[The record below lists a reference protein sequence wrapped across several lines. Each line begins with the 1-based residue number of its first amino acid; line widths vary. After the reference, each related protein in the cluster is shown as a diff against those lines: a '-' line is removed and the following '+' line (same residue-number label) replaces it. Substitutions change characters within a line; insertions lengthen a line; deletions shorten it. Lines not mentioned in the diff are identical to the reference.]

1 MEESPMN
8 DLSIAGLRAAYRS
21 GALTPRALVE
31 SLLDRVA
38 QTREYNAW
46 IHVLDAAALEPWLAA
61 LERRAPDSLPLYGIP
76 FAIKDNIDLA
86 GVPTTAACPAFA
98 YTPGQSAP
106 VVERLLA
113 AGALPLGKTNLDQF
127 ATGLVGT
134 RTPYGI
140 TRNAFDPA
148 YLSGGSSAGSAVAVA
163 LGLVSFSLGTD
174 TAGSGRVPAA
184 FNNLLGVKPTRG
196 LLSARGVVPACR
208 SLDCVSVFALDA
220 ADAACVMDVAAAYD
234 AADPFARK
242 APPAAA
248 PVTNFV
254 VGIPRDLETA
264 GDPETEAAFARA
276 VGALA
281 AAGAV
286 VREVDLS
293 PMLAAARLLYEG
305 PWVAERYAAVG
316 EFIAARPE
324 AVHPVTRAI
333 IEPAARRT
341 AVECFAAQHR
351 LQALKR
357 DADAVLAGVDCIMT
371 PTAPTIFRIDDEQ
384 REPLALNSKLGHY
397 TNFMN
402 LLDYAAVAVPAGFGA
417 SGLPYGV
424 TLFGPA
430 FSDAALLSY
439 ADRLHRAQ
447 AIPVGRTARLPA
459 PLPAPVA
466 ADEIE
471 ICVCG
476 AHMSGLPLNGELTA
490 RGARLVEATRTA
502 PVYRFYALPG
512 GPPFR
517 PGLVRV
523 ASGGAAIEVEV
534 WRVPAAAVGSFL
546 AGIPAPLAIGSVELA
561 SGARVKGFLC
571 EAVAVEAAEDVTHLG
586 GWRAVLAAKGGG
598 GAPAGSPG

>member
-1 MEESPMN
+1 MN
-8 DLSIAGLRAAYRS
+8 DLSVAGLRAAYRS
-21 GALTPRALVE
+21 GALTPRALVK
-31 SLLDRVA
+31 SLLARIDE
-38 QTREYNAW
+38 TREHNAW
-46 IHVLDAAALEPWLAA
+46 IHVLDEAALEPWLAA
-61 LERRAPDSLPLYGIP
+61 LERGTPDTLPLYGIP

-98 YTPGQSAP
+98 YTPERSAH

-113 AGALPLGKTNLDQF
+113 AGALPIGKTNLDQF

-196 LLSARGVVPACR
+196 LLSARGVVPACQ

-220 ADAACVMDVAAAYD
+220 ADAASVMDIAAGYD
-234 AADPFARK
+234 AEDPYAREA
-242 APPAAA
+242 APTAA
-248 PVTNFV
+248 PVAGFV
-254 VGIPRDLETA
+254 VGIPSKLETA

-281 AAGAV
+281 AAGAS
-286 VREVDLS
+286 VREVDLA

-305 PWVAERYAAVG
+305 PWVAERYAAI
-316 EFIAARPE
+316 EAFIAARPD
-324 AVHPVTRAI
+324 ALHPVTRAI

-357 DADAVLAGVDCIMT
+357 EADAVLAGVDCIMT

-384 REPLALNSKLGHY
+384 REPLALNSTLGHY

-402 LLDYAAVAVPAGFGA
+402 LLDYAAVAVPAGFGVN
-417 SGLPYGV
+417 GMPYGV

-430 FSDAALLSY
+430 FSDAALLAY
-439 ADRLHRAQ
+439 ADRLHRQ
-447 AIPVGRTARLPA
+447 LAIPVGMTARLPA
-459 PLPAPVA
+459 PLSA
-466 ADEIE
+466 AVPDDAIE
-471 ICVCG
+471 LCVCG
-476 AHMSGLPLNGELTA
+476 AHLSGLPLNGELTA
-490 RGARLVEATRTA
+490 RGAKLVAATRTA

-512 GPPFR
+512 GPPYR

-534 WRVPAAAVGSFL
+534 WRLPTAAVGGFL
-546 AGIPAPLAIGSVELA
+546 AGIPSPLAIGSVELA

-586 GWRAVLAAKGGG
+586 GWRAVLEAKGGG
-598 GAPAGSPG
+598 TLRARSPDQPP

>member
-1 MEESPMN
+1 MN

-21 GALTPRALVE
+21 GALTPRALVK
-31 SLLDRVA
+31 SLLARVA
-38 QTREYNAW
+38 DTREYNAW
-46 IHVLDAAALEPWLAA
+46 IHVLDEAELEPWLAA
-61 LERRAPDSLPLYGIP
+61 LDGATPDTLPLYGIP

-98 YTPGQSAP
+98 YTPGRSAH

-113 AGALPLGKTNLDQF
+113 AGALPIGKTNLDQF

-140 TRNAFDPA
+140 TRNAFDQA

-163 LGLVSFSLGTD
+163 LGLVSFALGTD

-196 LLSARGVVPACR
+196 LLSARGVVPACQ

-220 ADAACVMDVAAAYD
+220 ADAGGVMEIVASHDVQ
-234 AADPFARK
+234 DPYARQ
-242 APPAAA
+242 APPVAA
-248 PVTNFV
+248 PVDTFV
-254 VGIPRDLETA
+254 VGIPDALETA

-276 VGALA
+276 VGALVA
-281 AAGAV
+281 LGAV
-286 VREVDLS
+286 VRKVDLT

-305 PWVAERYAAVG
+305 PWVAERYAAIG
-316 EFIAARPE
+316 EFIAARPD

-333 IEPAARRT
+333 IEPAVRRT

-357 DADAVLAGVDCIMT
+357 EADAVLAGVDCILT
-371 PTAPTIFRIDDEQ
+371 PTAPTIFRIEDEQ
-384 REPLALNSKLGHY
+384 REPLALNSTLGHY

-417 SGLPYGV
+417 NGLPYGV

-439 ADRLHRAQ
+439 ADRLHRQQ
-447 AIPVGRTARLPA
+447 AMPVGRTGRLPA
-459 PLPAPVA
+459 PLPAPRSTA
-466 ADEIE
+466 EFE

-490 RGARLVEATRTA
+490 RGARLVAATRTA

-512 GPPFR
+512 GPPYR

-523 ASGGAAIEVEV
+523 ASGGAAVDVEV
-534 WRVPAAAVGSFL
+534 WRLPTAAVGDFL
-546 AGIPAPLAIGSVELA
+546 AGIPSPLSIGSVELA

-571 EAVAVEAAEDVTHLG
+571 EAVAVQGAEDVTHFG

-598 GAPAGSPG
+598 TPRAVSPD